1 MINMKSIS
9 IVYLSYD
16 LVNKFKQCFTI
27 LQLFP
32 LDSNILS
39 ERQNVFH
46 RSRKLRKLRK
56 LRKFLKGTRLT
67 GPLPGIVE
75 LTNNC

>member
-16 LVNKFKQCFTI
+16 LVDKFRHCFTT

-32 LDSNILS
+32 LDSNTLS
-39 ERQNVFH
+39 ERQNISH

-56 LRKFLKGTRLT
+56 LRKFMKGTGLA
-67 GPLPGIVE
+67 GPLPGITEVI
-75 LTNNC
+75 NNC